1 MGTDI
6 VITSRPDAETL
17 AGLYRDLHRHPE
29 LSFAEIRTAGIVAA
43 SLSALG
49 YEVTTGVGRT
59 GVVGLLRRGNGPT
72 VLLRGDMDGLPVLEE
87 TGLEYASTDRGTDPV
102 GTDMPVMHAC
112 GHDVHVTCLVG
123 AAAELAADDTW
134 AGLLMVVAQP
144 AEELGTGARAM
155 VADGIFERFGRPDVV
170 LGQHVGPM
178 PAGMIGLHPGAAFA
192 TSDSIKVTLYGRG
205 GHGSRPE
212 ACVDPIVMAA
222 AVVMRL
228 QTIVSRE
235 VAGTETAVLSVGT
248 LHAGTKVNIIP
259 ETAELEINVR
269 TYDLRVRD
277 RVLAAIERIVN
288 AEAVASHAPKP
299 PTVELVDSFPFLF
312 NDLEGSARTA
322 AALRAV
328 VGDTALIDPGPV
340 TGSEDVGVFALT
352 ADAPCVFWILGGAD
366 PALFAGAATA
376 VELLAVMADIPSN
389 HSPNY
394 APVIEPTLGVGVAAL
409 VAAAKE
415 WLGTSS
421 AKLAG
426 R

>member
-1 MGTDI
+1 VTSEV
-6 VITSRPDAETL
+6 VITSRPDAAAL
-17 AGLYRDLHRHPE
+17 AALYRDLHRNPE
-29 LSFAEIRTAGIVAA
+29 LSYAETRTAGIVAA
-43 SLSALG
+43 SLTSLG
-49 YEVTTGVGRT
+49 YEVATGIGRT
-59 GVVGLLRRGNGPT
+59 GVVGVLRRGEGPT
-72 VLLRGDMDGLPVLEE
+72 VLVRGDMDALPVQEE
-87 TGLEYASTDRGTDPV
+87 SGLDYSSIARGTDPN
-102 GTDMPVMHAC
+102 GTDVAVMHAC

-123 AAAELAADDTW
+123 AAAELAADDSW
-134 AGLLMVVAQP
+134 AGTLMVVAQP

-212 ACVDPIVMAA
+212 ACIDPIVMAA

-235 VAGTETAVLSVGT
+235 VAGGETAVVSVGT

-269 TYDLRVRD
+269 TYDLGVRD

-288 AEAVASHAPKP
+288 AEAAASNAPLP
-299 PTVELVDSFPFLF
+299 PRVDLVDSFPFLY
-312 NDLEGSARTA
+312 NDLEGSARTTA
-322 AALRAV
+322 VLRRV
-328 VGDTALIDPGPV
+328 VGDAAVIDPGPV

-366 PALFAGAATA
+366 PALFAGAETA
-376 VELLAVMADIPSN
+376 QQLLAVMANVPSN
-389 HSPNY
+389 HSPKY
-394 APVIEPTLGVGVAAL
+394 APVIEPTLSVGVAAL

-415 WLGTSS
+415 WLAQAS
-421 AKLAG
+421 
-426 R
+426 